1 MKKKKQRNNSLFS
14 IRSKHLSP
22 ILPGS
27 DFSTDSRFEYQ
38 INPAKG
44 LLKNLL
50 ALRTYPQKLYFQPY
64 LQADHQ
70 YQETDYQ

>member
-1 MKKKKQRNNSLFS
+1 MKKKQRNNSLFS

-27 DFSTDSRFEYQ
+27 DSKFEYQ

-50 ALRTYPQKLYFQPY
+50 ALRTYPHKSYFQPY
-64 LQADHQ
+64 LQADYQ

>member
-1 MKKKKQRNNSLFS
+1 MKKQRNNSTCSLQGQNTFP
-14 IRSKHLSP
+14 LS
-22 ILPGS
+22 S
-27 DFSTDSRFEYQ
+27 AVNDFSTDSKFEYQ
-38 INPAKG
+38 MNPAKG